1 MTGSF
6 GTSRVLDGDDSNNIL
21 RKLRN
26 GGATLVI
33 GVLLAILFF
42 SSITSIP
49 AGHVGV
55 ITLFGKVDTR
65 PGETLGEGMHF
76 INPFKT
82 SHEMSVRT
90 QTAKETARVPSSEGL
105 EMALDTSLIFHVRA
119 DKAAELYQRVG
130 PNYAEVLIEP
140 QLRSSIREATASHS
154 ANTLYSSA
162 RAEVQE
168 QIRKDIEA
176 NLAPRGIEV
185 ESVLLRDIQLP
196 QSVQAAIQA
205 KQQAEQESLAMSFR
219 LQKER
224 QEADRK
230 RIEAQGIQDFQRIVS
245 QGISSQLLEWKGI
258 EATEALAKSPNT
270 KIVVI
275 GNQKNGLPLV
285 LGGADR

>member
-1 MTGSF
+1 MTYPA
-6 GTSRVLDGDDSNNIL
+6 TQRVIDGDDGSNIIQKI
-21 RKLRN
+21 RT
-26 GGATLVI
+26 GGLTLVI
-33 GVLLAILFF
+33 GFVLLILLWA
-42 SSITSIP
+42 SIASVP

-55 ITLFGKVDTR
+55 LTLFGKVDTR
-65 PGETLGEGMHF
+65 PTATLSEGIHLV
-76 INPFKT
+76 NPFKVN
-82 SHEMSVRT
+82 HVMSVRT

-105 EMALDTSLIFHVRA
+105 EMALDTSLIYHLNA
-119 DKAAELYQRVG
+119 AKAAEVFQRVG
-130 PNYAEVLIEP
+130 PRYEEVLIEP

-168 QIRKDIEA
+168 QIRKDLEA
-176 NLAPRGIEV
+176 NLAPRGIEI

-196 QSVQAAIQA
+196 PSVQAAIQA
-205 KQQAEQESLAMSFR
+205 KQQAEQESLAMSFK
-219 LQKER
+219 LQKEK

-275 GNQKNGLPLV
+275 GNPKNGLPLV
-285 LGGADR
+285 LGGKD

>member
-1 MTGSF
+1 MTYPA
-6 GTSRVLDGDDSNNIL
+6 TQRVIGGDDGSNII
-21 RKLRN
+21 RRIRT
-26 GGATLVI
+26 GGLTLVI
-33 GVLLAILFF
+33 GFVLLILLWA
-42 SSITSIP
+42 SIASVP

-55 ITLFGKVDTR
+55 LALFGKVDTQ
-65 PGETLGEGMHF
+65 PTATLSEGIHLV
-76 INPFKT
+76 NPFKVN
-82 SHEMSVRT
+82 HVMSVRT
-90 QTAKETARVPSSEGL
+90 QTVKETARVPSSEGL
-105 EMALDTSLIFHVRA
+105 EMALDTSLIYHLNA
-119 DKAAELYQRVG
+119 AKAAEVFQRVG
-130 PNYAEVLIEP
+130 LKYEEVLIEP

-168 QIRKDIEA
+168 QIRKDLEA
-176 NLAPRGIEV
+176 NLAPRGIEI

-196 QSVQAAIQA
+196 PSVQAAIQA
-205 KQQAEQESLAMSFR
+205 KQQAEQESLAMSFK
-219 LQKER
+219 LQKEK

-275 GNQKNGLPLV
+275 GNPKNGLPLV
-285 LGGADR
+285 LGGKD

>member
-1 MTGSF
+1 
-6 GTSRVLDGDDSNNIL
+6 VDGDDSNIL

-26 GGATLVI
+26 GGVTIVI
-33 GVLLAILFF
+33 GFLLLILFW
-42 SSITSIP
+42 SSVTSVP

-55 ITLFGKVDTR
+55 LALFGKVDTR
-65 PGETLGEGMHF
+65 PGETLGEGIHLV
-76 INPFKT
+76 NPFKRV
-82 SHEMSVRT
+82 HEMSVRT
-90 QTAKETARVPSSEGL
+90 QTLKETARVPSSEGL
-105 EMALDTSLIFHVRA
+105 EMALDTSLIFHLNPA
-119 DKAAELYQRVG
+119 KAAEVYQQVG
-130 PNYAEVLIEP
+130 NTYIEVIIEP

-154 ANTLYSSA
+154 ANALYSSG

-168 QIRKDIEA
+168 QIRKELEGS
-176 NLAPRGIEV
+176 LAARGVVI

-196 QSVQAAIQA
+196 PSVQQAIQA

-275 GNQKNGLPLV
+275 GNPKNGLPLV
-285 LGGADR
+285 LGGER